1 MEEWVEWHA
10 HYDDPSSSLSRRLTA
25 VREQIVPALDRARP
39 GPIGLLSLCA
49 GDGRDVLPVLTQHP
63 RGADVH
69 GRLVELDPGLAA
81 TARAAAPPGVE
92 VVQGDAGTTSAA
104 VGVAPVDLLLL
115 CGIFGNIADE
125 DIATTVAAV
134 PTLLA
139 PGGTVIWTRGTREP
153 DMTPRVR
160 SWFAAAGVRET
171 AFVANEP
178 RPSWSVGAGVLD
190 GPSRPLAA
198 DQGLFTFRGDAP
210 A

>member
-1 MEEWVEWHA
+1 MGEWLEWHA

-39 GPIGLLSLCA
+39 GPIG
-49 GDGRDVLPVLTQHP
+49 
-63 RGADVH
+63 
-69 GRLVELDPGLAA
+69 
-81 TARAAAPPGVE
+81 
-92 VVQGDAGTTSAA
+92 
-104 VGVAPVDLLLL
+104 
-115 CGIFGNIADE
+115 
-125 DIATTVAAV
+125 
-134 PTLLA
+134 LLA

-198 DQGLFTFRGDAP
+198 DQRLFTFRGDAP